1 MPKNNMSKK
10 IVFKIT
16 KDGDV
21 VIDKVEGYGSSCLE
35 ATKFIERA
43 LGKADES
50 TRRMTEEY
58 EDTVRVDNSERIR
71 N

>member
-1 MPKNNMSKK
+1 LPKNNMSKK

-21 VIDKVEGYGSSCLE
+21 VVDKVEGYGSSCLE
-35 ATKFIERA
+35 ATKFIEKA

-58 EDTVRVDNSERIR
+58 EDTVSVDNSERIR
-71 N
+71 H

>member
-1 MPKNNMSKK
+1 MSKK

>member
-1 MPKNNMSKK
+1 MSKK

-21 VIDKVEGYGSSCLE
+21 VVDKVEGYGSSCLE
-35 ATKFIERA
+35 ATKFIEKA

-58 EDTVRVDNSERIR
+58 EDTVSVDNSERIR
-71 N
+71 H

>member
-21 VIDKVEGYGSSCLE
+21 VVDKVEGYGSSCLE
-35 ATKFIERA
+35 ATKFIEKA

-58 EDTVRVDNSERIR
+58 EDTVSVDNSERIR
-71 N
+71 H

>member
-1 MPKNNMSKK
+1 MLKNNMSKK

-21 VIDKVEGYGSSCLE
+21 VVDKVEGYGSSCLE
-35 ATKFIERA
+35 ATKFIEKA

-58 EDTVRVDNSERIR
+58 EEPIKVDNSERIR

>member
-1 MPKNNMSKK
+1 MSKK

-21 VIDKVEGYGSSCLE
+21 VVDKVEGYGSSCLE
-35 ATKFIERA
+35 ATKFIEKA

-58 EDTVRVDNSERIR
+58 EEPLRVDNSERIR

>member
-1 MPKNNMSKK
+1 MSKK
-10 IVFKIT
+10 IIFKIS

-21 VIDKVEGYGSSCLE
+21 LIDKVEGYGSTCLE
-35 ATKFIERA
+35 ATKFIEKA
-43 LGKADES
+43 LGRADES

-58 EDTVRVDNSERIR
+58 EETLKADNTHRIQ

>member
-1 MPKNNMSKK
+1 MSKK

-21 VIDKVEGYGSSCLE
+21 VVDKVEGYGSSCLE
-35 ATKFIERA
+35 ATKFIEKA

-58 EDTVRVDNSERIR
+58 EEPIKVDNSERIR